1 MMYFQ
6 FVPENIPLVFS
17 GEWMVPVNRSQESQ
31 NTEAEKEKK
40 EESNEAERAE
50 AAETKGD
57 PEMAPFY
64 VQHLLPVFTDI
75 FHASMLASVRL
86 VNGLSY
92 LDVPPACLS
101 AELNGPLSTH
111 SGLACYTDIDTHTH
125 FTLSHKTTNRKD
137 HTPTHTHAH
146 LSLSQSKNHKQK
158 RPHTHTHTHT
168 HTLSLSLSLSLFKS

>member
-1 MMYFQ
+1 
-6 FVPENIPLVFS
+6 
-17 GEWMVPVNRSQESQ
+17 MVPVNRSQESQ

-86 VNGLSY
+86 GKGPSCLMFP
-92 LDVPPACLS
+92 LPASLLKQTSFHIQQPCL
-101 AELNGPLSTH
+101 
-111 SGLACYTDIDTHTH
+111 
-125 FTLSHKTTNRKD
+125 FR
-137 HTPTHTHAH
+137 
-146 LSLSQSKNHKQK
+146 
-158 RPHTHTHTHT
+158 R
-168 HTLSLSLSLSLFKS
+168 